1 MCDEPARLLF
11 EANLDLIRDLARGV
25 ARWRRLRREEAEEFT
40 SYVWLRLMEDEYRI
54 LRSFQGRS
62 SLRTFLVTVL
72 HRLLLDFRVQTWGKW
87 RPSAAIR
94 RLGPEAVEL
103 ERLISRDGH
112 SPESAAELLGGL
124 PGGPARDELR
134 ALAGR
139 IPKRVRPRPEG
150 ETALYELPS
159 RESTDERVL
168 EGERRTLLRRLRG
181 HLADAL
187 RALPDED
194 RQLLRMRY
202 AQGMTVRKIASTL
215 EVEDRRM
222 YRRLERCLAKL
233 RATLERQGVSPC

>member
-1 MCDEPARLLF
+1 MCEQPARSLF
-11 EANLDLIRDLARGV
+11 EANVDLIRNLAHAI

-40 SYVWLRLMEDEYRI
+40 SYVWLRLMEDDYRI
-54 LRSFQGRS
+54 LRSFEGRS

-72 HRLLLDFRVQTWGKW
+72 HRLLLDFRIQAWGKW
-87 RPSAAIR
+87 RPSAAVR

-103 ERLISRDGH
+103 DRLISRDGH
-112 SPESAAELLGGL
+112 SPESAAELLGGR
-124 PGGPARDELR
+124 PGGPARDELW
-134 ALAGR
+134 ALAVR
-139 IPKRVRPRPEG
+139 IPRRVRLRLEG
-150 ETALYELPS
+150 ETALYELPA
-159 RESTDERVL
+159 RESADERAL
-168 EGERRTLLRRLRG
+168 ERERRTLLRRLRG

-194 RQLLRMRY
+194 RRILRMRY